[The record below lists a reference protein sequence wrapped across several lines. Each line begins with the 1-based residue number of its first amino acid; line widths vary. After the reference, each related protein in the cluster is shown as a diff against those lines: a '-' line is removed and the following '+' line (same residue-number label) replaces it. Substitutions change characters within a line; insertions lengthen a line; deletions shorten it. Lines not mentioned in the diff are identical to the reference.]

1 MLEIKIGDS
10 ITRTTDSGV
19 VITRK
24 VIDLVDIQADAIVV
38 LSGNV
43 EKGAERADEA
53 YKRNFTL
60 SELECSGYE
69 VQEQDD
75 AETELAK
82 ALKVIAKYMK

>member
-24 VIDLVDIQADAIVV
+24 VLNLAEIDDDAIVV

-43 EKGAERADEA
+43 AKVAERADEV

-75 AETELAK
+75 SETELAK
-82 ALKVIAKYMK
+82 ALKVIAKYVK